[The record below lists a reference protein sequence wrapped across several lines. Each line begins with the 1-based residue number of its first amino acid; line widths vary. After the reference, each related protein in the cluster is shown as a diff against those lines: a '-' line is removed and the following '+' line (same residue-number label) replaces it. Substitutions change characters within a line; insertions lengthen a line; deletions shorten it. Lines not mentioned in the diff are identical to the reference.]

1 MLFLILIIY
10 SSNKFMKGLTY
21 NLNTV
26 AWTTYLHG
34 AKKDHLH
41 ETTIDLLNKSMTF
54 NLK

>member
-34 AKKDHLH
+34 AKK
-41 ETTIDLLNKSMTF
+41 TIYMKPPLIC
-54 NLK
+54 